1 MALEDIGCRAVVE
14 GLSQFKSSFDQM
26 NQKTQEYVNKTVEGM
41 NKAQN
46 SVDKFAESIGTTS
59 KKLGVA
65 LSAAGAAITA
75 AAGMAVK
82 AAIEIEGTRIAYEN
96 LAATSQQS
104 ANEIL
109 EAMKKAS
116 MGAVSDNDLM
126 LAANRAMTLGVAKN
140 SREFASL
147 MEIARDR
154 ARTMGLSTTQAFNDI
169 VTGIGR
175 GSPLILDNLG
185 LTISLTEA
193 NERYAEVLGKNA
205 SDLTDAERK
214 QALLNEVMRQGQET
228 LDKTAQGTMTTSDTL
243 QSLGASMS
251 NIMALVGE
259 TLLPIFDTVSKAV
272 ADIIKYVQGWI
283 EQHPALT
290 QAIVIFT
297 GVLGGLA
304 LVIGGLILAL
314 PILTKMVAAF
324 GVVLHVA
331 TGPVGWI
338 TLAISA
344 LTAAGIVLCQ
354 NWDKVVVFFREA
366 WENIKIAFA
375 AAIKFIISNV
385 FTPFLDYFTRMTG
398 FISEGIAKVV
408 GFFNEDL
415 ANTIRD
421 TTEKLKKAGEE
432 VNQWADNIIT
442 NAQINKAAIQAEK
455 MASAVSEEVNKTLK
469 DNQETAWDYEKWER
483 YYSKLKDAVND
494 WFDEQRDALD
504 NMAKLESSA
513 HKRRMKEIQ
522 DEYDKTI
529 RAINDELKAKK
540 QAYSDEMDAIDEQLE
555 ALESVDKERAYAQEK
570 AQLETQIATEYDL
583 KKKLELNQ
591 ELNDLIV
598 ESGNEEWQEERKLA
612 LEREIANEQDAEV
625 RTVLQE
631 KLNDFLLDI
640 EYGRQKAELEA
651 ERKTLQDKIAEAEK
665 EAERQREIAQDTY
678 KYKMDLE
685 TEAYERFTEDMENR
699 REALDTELKETL
711 KRYDQELEAYREKSA
726 EEIEETRVMVTMIN
740 NELDKLRD
748 RTITITTAYRS
759 AGGGYPLSYEPPP
772 FAEGGYAPATPGGR
786 IVRVAEA
793 GEGEYMVPESRAVSF
808 AARMLRPWLSQSL
821 KASPLYGS
829 AGGINNSRN
838 INYNVTANYSRS
850 QSPISLR
857 HDLEAIAMMARG

>member
-46 SVDKFAESIGTTS
+46 SVDKFAESIGTS
-59 KKLGVA
+59 SRKLGVA
-65 LSAAGAAITA
+65 LAAAGAAVTASLGLMGRAAIAEDINIKRLATTMRNAGTEYDNVKDSLEAVIAATQRKTGVADDQQRDILNRLILVTNDYGRALSLLPTVLDLA
-75 AAGMAVK
+75 AAGGMDATT
-82 AAIEIEGTRIAYEN
+82 AATYLGKAYE
-96 LAATSQQS
+96 
-104 ANEIL
+104 EL
-109 EAMKKAS
+109 EAGAEQVSVRFGQASLQFKSMEDIQNRVAGAAENMVDVQNVLKAS
-116 MGAVSDNDLM
+116 IGD
-126 LAANRAMTLGVAKN
+126 
-140 SREFASL
+140 
-147 MEIARDR
+147 IAE
-154 ARTMGLSTTQAFNDI
+154 A
-169 VTGIGR
+169 IG
-175 GSPLILDNLG
+175 D
-185 LTISLTEA
+185 
-193 NERYAEVLGKNA
+193 
-205 SDLTDAERK
+205 
-214 QALLNEVMRQGQET
+214 
-228 LDKTAQGTMTTSDTL
+228 
-243 QSLGASMS
+243 
-251 NIMALVGE
+251 
-259 TLLPIFDTVSKAV
+259 TLLPIIKDFGDMVTDIAV
-272 ADIIKYVQGWI
+272 RIKDWI
-283 EQHPALT
+283 EQHPALS

-344 LTAAGIVLCQ
+344 LTAAGIVLWQ

-442 NAQINKAAIQAEK
+442 NAQINKAAIQAERL
-455 MASAVSEEVNKTLK
+455 ASAVSEEVNNTLK

-522 DEYDKTI
+522 DEYDKAI
-529 RAINDELKAKK
+529 RSINDELKAKK

-555 ALESVDKERAYAQEK
+555 ALESADKERDYAQEK

-625 RTVLQE
+625 RTALQE
-631 KLNDFLLDI
+631 KLNDFLLDV
-640 EYGRQKAELEA
+640 EYSRQKAELES
-651 ERKTLQDKIAEAEK
+651 EKKTLQDKIAEAEK

-808 AARMLRPWLSQSL
+808 AARILRPWLSQSL